1 MKIFDEIQ
9 VLQRRRPPQTKSA
22 YLLDI
27 SISPDLKNNFLS
39 LSVVYSIALNTL
51 IQFDIPL
58 SPPIQL
64 RLQIQLLC
72 SPGEY

>member
-1 MKIFDEIQ
+1 MKFFHEIQ
-9 VLQRRRPPQTKSA
+9 LLQRRRPPQTKSA
-22 YLLDI
+22 YLLDL
-27 SISPDLKNNFLS
+27 SISSDLKNNFLS

-51 IQFDIPL
+51 IQFGIPL

-72 SPGEY
+72 SPDEY

>member
-22 YLLDI
+22 YLLDL
-27 SISPDLKNNFLS
+27 SISSDLKNNFLS

-51 IQFDIPL
+51 FQVDNPL
-58 SPPIQL
+58 SHQIQL
-64 RLQIQLLC
+64 RPHIQLLC
-72 SPGEY
+72 SPGGY